1 MTINSDKRRRGN
13 IGQRSIGY
21 GSTGRARAARAQEN
35 TAGNNRR
42 PSVGRLALTAC
53 LMAGIWGC
61 RAIKQADAGEP
72 GRGGQTGQTDGVQ
85 AVTLKTGDGWT
96 IAADWYGAGK
106 TSEAVILLHQRG
118 GQASDW
124 VPLCRALQKAGIGAL
139 ALDQRGAGRSIQ
151 GPGGTGEDAPW
162 LTSNDTAAA
171 IAWLHSHNG
180 AAQSAVGI
188 AGASYGA
195 NNALIYAS
203 AHPDQIRGVA
213 LYSPGANYNGLDAVK
228 PARTFK
234 GLVNIYHDKNDAIA
248 GSGPRQ
254 INAALAGEHALHL
267 TNGSE
272 HGTALLTPVNIKET
286 VAFFQK
292 ALRLK

>member
-1 MTINSDKRRRGN
+1 MTINNGKRRGN
-13 IGQRSIGY
+13 S
-21 GSTGRARAARAQEN
+21 GRAKDMRAQEN
-35 TAGNNRR
+35 TAGINRR
-42 PSVGRLALTAC
+42 RSVGRLALTVC
-53 LMAGIWGC
+53 LALAAWGC
-61 RAIKQADAGEP
+61 RMEKQAIAGEP
-72 GRGGQTGQTDGVQ
+72 GGGKGGQADGVQ
-85 AVTLKTGDGWT
+85 SVTLKTGDGWA
-96 IAADWYGAGK
+96 IAADWYMPSGG
-106 TSEAVILLHQRG
+106 TGGAVILLHQRD

-124 VPLCRALQKAGIGAL
+124 VPLCRALQKAGVGAL
-139 ALDQRGAGRSIQ
+139 ALDQRGAGRSAQ

-180 AAQSAVGI
+180 AAQSAVGL

-213 LYSPGANYNGLDAVK
+213 LYSPGANYHGLDAIK
-228 PARTFK
+228 PAHSFK
-234 GLVNIYHDKNDAIA
+234 GAVVIYHDKNDAIA

-272 HGTALLTPVNIKET
+272 HGTALLTPANIKDT
-286 VAFFQK
+286 VLFFQK
-292 ALRLK
+292 ALRQK